1 MTLEVSFAQL
11 GYEVKQEEPTKT
23 AWGLVND
30 LAGNSGLWIGYTMLS
45 FVECILISIQ
55 ICLWL
60 CRCPKELP
68 EVPSCR
74 RRNFWA
80 DVDEDSDSDGSSDGE
95 GSAEQSNSAS
105 RGAGGDGNEP
115 YSAVGKP
122 CRKRS
127 AVSRWRVAPKNFDN
141 CFGEKVLTRRDL
153 NAMMSAQL
161 ELYGPQQEFE

>member
-1 MTLEVSFAQL
+1 
-11 GYEVKQEEPTKT
+11 
-23 AWGLVND
+23 
-30 LAGNSGLWIGYTMLS
+30 MLS

-80 DVDEDSDSDGSSDGE
+80 DVTDGSDSDGSSDGE
-95 GSAEQSNSAS
+95 GSAAESNSAS
-105 RGAGGDGNEP
+105 RGASGESNESQ
-115 YSAVGKP
+115 SAFGKA

-141 CFGEKVLTRRDL
+141 CFGEKEGAIIVLTRREL

-161 ELYGPQQEFE
+161 ELYGPKQEFE